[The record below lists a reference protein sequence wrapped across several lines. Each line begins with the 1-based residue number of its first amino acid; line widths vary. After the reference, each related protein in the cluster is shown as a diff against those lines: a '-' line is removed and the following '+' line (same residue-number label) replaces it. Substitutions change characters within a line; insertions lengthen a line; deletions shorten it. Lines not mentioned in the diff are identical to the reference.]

1 MPAQAAQRRLAR
13 PFFGLLDSVLV
24 EDPVEFTFDGA
35 VTRAHAQAIWVW
47 LVRDVAADL
56 IDPDAATS
64 EAAAALE
71 AIVPEVLAR
80 ARAVLTNASGNL
92 EAERRIK
99 TQLGG
104 DEVWARLP
112 VVFTALKCRP
122 LLEKAQAFGRA
133 INGIQDEAAL
143 VSALQSMPLQDAAV
157 SALLMTA
164 TISQVVNPSRLIV
177 AATRIA
183 GDTAE
188 AGLVRAGFE
197 PLADAILA
205 LAQNTVPAL
214 LQVGA
219 FADIDLICR
228 AVDRFHRLI
237 RSISGYVELGRQSRW
252 SVIIAKLTKTVSDRL
267 EPRLREVTPDVNQ
280 SLRRPRDGAVDRLDS
295 DRLLAAL
302 NGVYL
307 LATIRDCRD
316 SLALN
321 EVFDQTWNH
330 TGQALEM
337 HLTRNLEKLRETP
350 SDQIVLARL
359 DAAIKMAELRFS
371 PEYAEVLRRARDGA
385 ARRLSPSA

>member
-252 SVIIAKLTKTVSDRL
+252 SVIVAKLTKTVSDRL

>member
-56 IDPDAATS
+56 IDPDAVTS